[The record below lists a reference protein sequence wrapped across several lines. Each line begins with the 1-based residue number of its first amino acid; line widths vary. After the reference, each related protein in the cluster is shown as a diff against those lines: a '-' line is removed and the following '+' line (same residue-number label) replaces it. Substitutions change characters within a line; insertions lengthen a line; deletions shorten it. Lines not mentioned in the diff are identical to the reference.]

1 MTVTLD
7 EIYQRL
13 HDSFGPQNWWPA
25 ESAFEVIVGAILVQ
39 NTAWK
44 NVEKAIENLR
54 QADLLSAERLYELPA
69 SELEELIRPAGYYRM
84 KTQRLRNF
92 LDYLFQ
98 QYDGCLNTLLQVD
111 TETLRLELLEI
122 NGIGPETADSILLY
136 AAERPVFVVDTYT
149 QRVLKRHGWIEYE
162 ADYGVTQEHFQ
173 SHLEPNAELYN
184 EFHALLV
191 RLGHL
196 YCRKTPRCDECP
208 LQEWLPTTGIRL
220 PDQEVP

>member
-1 MTVTLD
+1 M
-7 EIYQRL
+7 
-13 HDSFGPQNWWPA
+13 
-25 ESAFEVIVGAILVQ
+25 
-39 NTAWK
+39 
-44 NVEKAIENLR
+44 EKAIENLR

-84 KTQRLRNF
+84 KTRRLRNF

-136 AAERPVFVVDTYT
+136 AAQRPVFVVDTYT

-162 ADYGVTQEHFQ
+162 ADYGTTQAHFQ
-173 SHLEPNAELYN
+173 SHLELDSELYN

-208 LQEWLPTTGIRL
+208 LQEWLPAAGICL
-220 PDQEVP
+220 PEQEEP